1 MKANLEF
8 NLGDGGEDYVEFEYA
23 TRGQDLAFVLWDF
36 DQELR
41 KRYKYGT
48 EKDMVMDV
56 DKVREL
62 LRETMAEHGLNF
74 ENKMFS

>member
-1 MKANLEF
+1 MSKAILEF
-8 NLGDGGEDYVEFEYA
+8 DLNGEDDVDFEFA
-23 TRGQDLAFVLWDF
+23 IRGSDLAAIVWDF

-48 EKDMVMDV
+48 DSDMTMDV

-62 LRETMAEHGLNF
+62 LRDTMEEYGINF

>member
-1 MKANLEF
+1 MKAILEF
-8 NLGDGGEDYVEFEYA
+8 NLNEDDNIEFEYA
-23 TRGQDLAFVLWDF
+23 IRGTDLAAILWDF

-41 KRYKYGT
+41 RRYKYGS
-48 EKDMVMDV
+48 ESDMTMDV

-62 LRETMAEHGLNF
+62 LRETMDEYGINF